1 MNNPQPVDT
10 LSASSV
16 GLALPAAGLTAEL
29 ADSARTLTDNPPG
42 QTRVQ
47 LRGTRRSHKSVPRH
61 GDGFR
66 GKSRLPMPRQGGTFT
81 YLRQL
86 FLTGAPLVATD
97 LAVLGIAVII
107 CSLLGFQWL
116 NPADP
121 TSTAA
126 VWFPSVAVAW
136 LLINYMLKLYP
147 GVGLGLVDEIRRLT
161 VALTV
166 VAIITLVRHR
176 PTSEWFYERAVFV
189 SVAYCICVLLAP
201 IARSMVR
208 KALARTSWWGFPTL
222 VCGDDMAAFSVD
234 RWLDENRRLGLR
246 PLGVIADP
254 EAMELDR
261 ESPRFLGAWSEAREV
276 AEKRQAYWAIAVEPE
291 ETEQIQLGMTS
302 AIEKHLSNVPHV
314 IVMSNLTGIPDGWN
328 RHQMDEGLPGLLVE
342 QHLLL
347 PIPQLVK
354 RGMDLVISAVAGILL
369 LPLFVFLGAAIKLT
383 SRGPIFYG
391 HPRLGK
397 ENSRFKAWKFRT
409 MVSDADRTL
418 HDYLVKH
425 PELQAEWERDHKL
438 KNDPRVTPLGK
449 WMRKWS
455 IDELPQIWNVLRGE
469 MSIVGPR
476 PIVEAEIG
484 KYGEHFETFSSVPPG
499 MTGLWQVCGRN
510 DTTYEERI
518 QLDMYY
524 VHHWSPW
531 LDLYL
536 LARTVKTV
544 LFTRGAY

>member
-10 LSASSV
+10 LTASV
-16 GLALPAAGLTAEL
+16 GLALPADGLTAEL
-29 ADSARTLTDNPPG
+29 ADTARILTDNPPG

-66 GKSRLPMPRQGGTFT
+66 GKGRLPMPRQGGTFT

-86 FLTGAPLVATD
+86 FFTGLPLVLTD
-97 LAVLGIAVII
+97 LAVLGLAVII
-107 CSLLGFQWL
+107 CSLLGLQWL

-147 GVGLGLVDEIRRLT
+147 GIGLGLVDEIRRLT
-161 VALTV
+161 ISLTV
-166 VAIITLVRHR
+166 VAIITLVRQR
-176 PTSEWFYERAVFV
+176 PTSEWFYERAVFL
-189 SVAYCICVLLAP
+189 SVAYCICVVLAP
-201 IARSMVR
+201 IARSVVR
-208 KALARTSWWGFPTL
+208 KTLARTSWWGFPTL

-234 RWLDENRRLGLR
+234 RWLDDNRRLGLR
-246 PLGVIADP
+246 PVGVIAEP
-254 EAMELDR
+254 HSMELDYD
-261 ESPRFLGAWSEAREV
+261 SPRFLGPWSEAREI
-276 AEKRQAYWAIAVEPE
+276 AEQRHAYWAVAVEPE

-302 AIEKHLSNVPHV
+302 AIEKHLGNVPHI

-354 RGMDLVISAVAGILL
+354 RGMDLAIATAAGILL
-369 LPLFVFLGAAIKLT
+369 LPLFIVLGVVIKLT

-391 HPRLGK
+391 HPRAGK
-397 ENSRFKAWKFRT
+397 GNSSFKAWKFRT
-409 MVSDADRTL
+409 MVADADAVL
-418 HDYLVKH
+418 HDYLAKH
-425 PELQAEWERDHKL
+425 PELQAEWERDQKL
-438 KNDPRVTPLGK
+438 KNDPRVTGIGR

-455 IDELPQIWNVLRGE
+455 VDELPQIWNVLRGE
-469 MSIVGPR
+469 MSVVGPR
-476 PIVEAEIG
+476 PKPHPEVPL
-484 KYGEHFETFSSVPPG
+484 YGEHFQTISSVLPG
-499 MTGLWQVCGRN
+499 ITGLWQVCGRN

-536 LARTVKTV
+536 LVRTVKTV